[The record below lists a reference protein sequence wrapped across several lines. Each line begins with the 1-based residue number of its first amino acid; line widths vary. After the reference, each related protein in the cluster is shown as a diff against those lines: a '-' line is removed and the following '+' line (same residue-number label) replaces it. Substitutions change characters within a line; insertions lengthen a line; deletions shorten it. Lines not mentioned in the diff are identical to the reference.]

1 MREKDIQ
8 TRTKV
13 NNRPVCMYNVHQNV
27 DFINTNLKLIG
38 ILWGFWHLKVVGRS
52 LVVDKFYWRLVANES
67 NMT

>member
-38 ILWGFWHLKVVGRS
+38 IS
-52 LVVDKFYWRLVANES
+52 LGILAFEGCWTVLGEAILLEIS
-67 NMT
+67 G